1 MKGFIFFVIIA
12 IGAAY
17 FFYVRNSNGVPEE
30 ITDPYF
36 GELTIKQQIGS
47 RNLTIKAYGKLQSK
61 TDCDMR
67 GKRAMSEVFKE
78 CPECDVVDF
87 QCQSELPVQA
97 QNLFENQP
105 THLAYI
111 AMQRG
116 NTLERDERAIVW
128 GLTKAESSKFCS
140 YMIPLLKKKY
150 SGTVSCIDALEKS

>member
-12 IGAAY
+12 TGASYYLY
-17 FFYVRNSNGVPEE
+17 FRNSNGIPDE

-36 GELTIKQQIGS
+36 AELTIKQQIGS
-47 RNLTIKAYGKLQSK
+47 RNLTIKTYGKLQNK
-61 TDCDMR
+61 AECDLR
-67 GKRAMSEVFKE
+67 GKLSMSDVFKG
-78 CPECDVVDF
+78 CPECDVVDY
-87 QCQSELPVQA
+87 QCLSELPVQA

-116 NTLERDERAIVW
+116 NKLERDARAIVW
-128 GLTKAESSKFCS
+128 GFTKAESAKFCT
-140 YMIPLLKKKY
+140 YMIPIIKKKY